1 MTYEE
6 IQELNGTQPYSFES
20 DREEQWYKCGLVE
33 GADVAYT
40 QAEKDYKEKM
50 KGLLNK
56 AKNNITEST
65 VSEERKVA
73 ALSVIN
79 ALIMSL

>member
-33 GADVAYT
+33 GADVAYA
-40 QAEKDYKEKM
+40 QAKKDFM
-50 KGLLNK
+50 KK
-56 AKNNITEST
+56 AKSYF
-65 VSEERKVA
+65 ERR
-73 ALSVIN
+73 SVGELN
-79 ALIMSL
+79 AGKEYADFKRFMSK